1 MLIFVALTKAD
12 MTKITDYIQQANG
25 KTLFSIE
32 VIPPVKGNN
41 INELLGNI
49 EPLMDFKPPFIDV
62 TYHREEY
69 IEKPL
74 ADGRIQ
80 QIVTRKRPGT
90 IGICASIMH
99 RFGVDAVPHVLC
111 GGFTKDETE
120 DFLMDLHYL
129 GIDNVLVLRGDPAK
143 PYKTFKPK
151 TNGHAYASELVEQ
164 VVNMNKGQYLHEE
177 VEPLAPTGFCIGV
190 AAYPEKHF
198 EAVDFDT
205 DFDYLQQKV
214 ALGADYIVTQMF
226 FDNSKYFDFVQK
238 CRAVGINVPIIP
250 GLKPLSTKKQLGIL
264 PKIFYLHMPQDLVT
278 AVEGCENDAQA
289 KQVGIEWCTQQCRE
303 LMDFGVPVLHFY
315 TMGKSD
321 NIYKIASNLF

>member
-90 IGICASIMH
+90 IGICASIMPVSYTH
-99 RFGVDAVPHVLC
+99 LDVYKRQGVSFIFNAA
-111 GGFTKDETE
+111 FIRT
-120 DFLMDLHYL
+120 
-129 GIDNVLVLRGDPAK
+129 NVD
-143 PYKTFKPK
+143 
-151 TNGHAYASELVEQ
+151 
-164 VVNMNKGQYLHEE
+164 
-177 VEPLAPTGFCIGV
+177 
-190 AAYPEKHF
+190 
-198 EAVDFDT
+198 
-205 DFDYLQQKV
+205 
-214 ALGADYIVTQMF
+214 
-226 FDNSKYFDFVQK
+226 
-238 CRAVGINVPIIP
+238 
-250 GLKPLSTKKQLGIL
+250 
-264 PKIFYLHMPQDLVT
+264 
-278 AVEGCENDAQA
+278 
-289 KQVGIEWCTQQCRE
+289 
-303 LMDFGVPVLHFY
+303 
-315 TMGKSD
+315 
-321 NIYKIASNLF
+321 